1 MIQTN
6 KKISLNIVKRH
17 SGLKIK
23 SKCLYFEVRKVDLGL
38 NLALF
43 CTGSALTFL
52 FYLSTSNRNG
62 LNPGSAPSQKNIFKA
77 HVIFIII
84 MSFTEDNR
92 DLVDWICDSL
102 KKNKMWNLHTA
113 VSQLLYSDT
122 KANNTQP
129 EQINCKRNVANIEQ
143 LSVKEHTWYFSWFP
157 FFFCGSQGTSQTSLI
172 ETYTQ
177 NKLSGSLVVYTVAR
191 KVKEPQF
198 DA

>member
-62 LNPGSAPSQKNIFKA
+62 LNPGSAPSKKY
-77 HVIFIII
+77 II

-102 KKNKMWNLHTA
+102 KKNKM
-113 VSQLLYSDT
+113 
-122 KANNTQP
+122 
-129 EQINCKRNVANIEQ
+129 
-143 LSVKEHTWYFSWFP
+143 
-157 FFFCGSQGTSQTSLI
+157 
-172 ETYTQ
+172 
-177 NKLSGSLVVYTVAR
+177 
-191 KVKEPQF
+191 
-198 DA
+198 

>member
-43 CTGSALTFL
+43 CTGSALTFF

-62 LNPGSAPSQKNIFKA
+62 LNPGSAPSKKNIFKA

-102 KKNKMWNLHTA
+102 KKIRCETCTLQCH
-113 VSQLLYSDT
+113 SFSIL
-122 KANNTQP
+122 TQR
-129 EQINCKRNVANIEQ
+129 QIT
-143 LSVKEHTWYFSWFP
+143 LS
-157 FFFCGSQGTSQTSLI
+157 
-172 ETYTQ
+172 
-177 NKLSGSLVVYTVAR
+177 LS
-191 KVKEPQF
+191 K
-198 DA
+198 